1 MRLLQAI
8 CYLMVPVFVV
18 ACASPNSPKVKYYQL
33 AAETQGLVKLDS
45 SATFYIEPIRIPE
58 ILKREAIVSYDDDR
72 SQLIL
77 SKLHLW
83 AGDLRELT
91 AETLLVLLRHQLP
104 QSEITSLTSS
114 RQNISG
120 HRIIID
126 IQEFSGQLG
135 GDSKLRAMWQI
146 VDQDEKIVF
155 SQETILSNAS
165 ANKSYSSYVVALNQL
180 LIEFSQTAAKELS
193 NIH

>member
-1 MRLLQAI
+1 MRLLHAI
-8 CYLMVPVFVV
+8 CYLMVPVFVL
-18 ACASPNSPKVKYYQL
+18 ACASPNSPTVKYYQL
-33 AAETQGLVKLDS
+33 AAETLELAKFNS

-91 AETLLVLLRHQLP
+91 AETLLVLLRYQLP

-114 RQNISG
+114 RQNISE
-120 HRIIID
+120 HRIVID

-135 GDSKLRAMWQI
+135 GDSKLRATWQI
-146 VDQDEKIVF
+146 VDQDEKVILN
-155 SQETILSNAS
+155 QDTILSVAS
-165 ANKSYSSYVVALNQL
+165 ANKTYSSYVVALNQL
-180 LIEFSQTAAKELS
+180 LIEFSQILAKELS